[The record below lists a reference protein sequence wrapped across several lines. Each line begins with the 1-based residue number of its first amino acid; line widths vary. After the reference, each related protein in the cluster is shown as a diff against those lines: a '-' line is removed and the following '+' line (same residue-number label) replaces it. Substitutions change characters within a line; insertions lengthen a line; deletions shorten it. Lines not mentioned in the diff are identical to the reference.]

1 MASKNDWKKREGIVF
16 STDANFIY
24 THSHHQEPDTLPPE
38 QQRLKVLIDKSGRA
52 GKMVTL
58 ITGFIGKNADLEA
71 LGKMLRNKCG
81 VGGSVK
87 EGQIILQGDQRE
99 KTATWL
105 AAQGYKVKKAG

>member
-52 GKMVTL
+52 GKTVTL
-58 ITGFIGKNADLEA
+58 ITGFIGKNADLEI

-99 KTATWL
+99 KTAKWL
-105 AAQGYKVKKAG
+105 AAEGYKVKKAG